1 MLNVENQVFNI
12 SEIESFALKFAKSLK
27 VGDLLLFTGEL
38 GAGKTTFSRF
48 LITSL
53 FSLNSLPIPTSIN
66 SPSYPIL
73 LTYDLRSYE
82 IYHYDFYRI
91 KNITE
96 IEELDFFENINRS
109 ITLIEWPEILID
121 LPFKKKHY
129 RINLDFYS
137 ETERVI
143 NIKFHV

>member
-96 IEELDFFENINRS
+96 IEELDFFENIHKT
-109 ITLIEWPEILID
+109 ITLIEWPELLIN
-121 LPFKKKHY
+121 LPFKENYYLIK
-129 RINLDFYS
+129 LDILS
-137 ETERVI
+137 ETKRII
-143 NIKFHV
+143 NIKYFE

>member
-1 MLNVENQVFNI
+1 MLNVENQIFDI

-27 VGDLLLFTGEL
+27 IGDLLMFTGEL

-53 FSLNSLPIPTSIN
+53 FSLNNLSIPTSIN

-96 IEELDFFENINRS
+96 IEELDFFESFLR
-109 ITLIEWPEILID
+109 
-121 LPFKKKHY
+121 
-129 RINLDFYS
+129 
-137 ETERVI
+137 
-143 NIKFHV
+143 